1 MDDISVFLRMLCSL
15 MFGVNCIAWER
26 KKIRKADV
34 CWFG

>member
-1 MDDISVFLRMLCSL
+1 MDDMSFFSGMLCSL
-15 MFGVNCIAWER
+15 MFGVNCMASEN